1 MSVAVYPGSFDPI
14 TYGHLDII
22 ERASAIFDRVIVAV
36 CLNTGKKPLFTIEER
51 VEMII
56 QESSGLPNVEADSF
70 EGLLTEF
77 MRQKKAHVIIRGMR
91 AVSDLENEFQM
102 AWMNRKLNPEVETL
116 FLMAQPRYSYLSSSI
131 VKEVASFRG
140 DVSGLVSE
148 QIARRLEER
157 LAMHWMKQEA
167 SRSGGESVDLF
178 KLLEETEEYIQGCR
192 HLPMTDKVLVS
203 EDTLLDFIDRLR
215 SLLPEE
221 LHQARLMV
229 KDREQMMEDARAEA
243 ERVVAKAKQRIEDM
257 VKESEVVKQAQAAAE
272 EIMGQTRRVA
282 HEIKNNATLYADDI
296 MSNLQESLEKNLAVI
311 REGRE
316 ELVQLKKNRQTA
328 ING

>member
-22 ERASAIFDRVIVAV
+22 ERASAMFDRVIVAV

-77 MRQKKAHVIIRGMR
+77 MRQNKAHVIIRGMR

-157 LAMHWMKQEA
+157 LAMH
-167 SRSGGESVDLF
+167 G
-178 KLLEETEEYIQGCR
+178 
-192 HLPMTDKVLVS
+192 
-203 EDTLLDFIDRLR
+203 
-215 SLLPEE
+215 
-221 LHQARLMV
+221 
-229 KDREQMMEDARAEA
+229 
-243 ERVVAKAKQRIEDM
+243 
-257 VKESEVVKQAQAAAE
+257 
-272 EIMGQTRRVA
+272 
-282 HEIKNNATLYADDI
+282 
-296 MSNLQESLEKNLAVI
+296 
-311 REGRE
+311 
-316 ELVQLKKNRQTA
+316 
-328 ING
+328 